1 MAFELRY
8 AVIHSFD
15 KEKHASSVDPGK
27 IVKKPLFDVS
37 KPSVVKLVSSIHGA
51 LGKTGNNVVW
61 GQFSEVGRQ
70 GAFPPK
76 IVECVAGSS
85 AAMFEEITHVALGE
99 LVNKSLG
106 EALSTGGYI
115 LFAQY
120 LNDSVP
126 FFLVTSI
133 KQRDGL
139 KLNADY
145 IPEETTDI
153 DMSKVQQAAR
163 INLSRL
169 SEFLNPLPVGDEAE
183 ALDEEQLAEIEMEKE
198 KTYLCF
204 ISKGKGSEASGY
216 FVEALGCEKGVASA
230 RATRNAMDMVE
241 VFFKSREPIKHLK
254 VSARENVV
262 RYLQQ
267 KIEDGHH
274 ATLEG
279 IHAAATSCIQPEQAD
294 LAVYV
299 AELKEFLNDEVN
311 QVPEEFAVNQVAL
324 NQRIK
329 IKGDS
334 GRHWS
339 LQFEKGSLG
348 TTTNSKVCYNRDT
361 KQIILSEPTEKM
373 CRAIE
378 AALTADE
385 VE

>member
-1 MAFELRY
+1 MAFELKY

-15 KEKHASSVDPGK
+15 KEKHATNVDPAK
-27 IVKKPLFDVS
+27 IVKKPLFDVA

-70 GAFPPK
+70 GAFPPEVASY
-76 IVECVAGSS
+76 IVDSNADK
-85 AAMFEEITHVALGE
+85 FEHLTHTALDE
-99 LVNKSLG
+99 LIGKSLA

-120 LNDSVP
+120 LNDNVP
-126 FFLVTSI
+126 FLLVTSI

-153 DMSKVQQAAR
+153 DMSKIQQAAR

-169 SEFLNPLPVGDEAE
+169 SEFLNPVAE
-183 ALDEEQLAEIEMEKE
+183 VADLDEEQLAEIEMEKE

-241 VFFKSREPIKHLK
+241 LFFKSREPIKHLK
-254 VSARENVV
+254 VLARENVV

-294 LAVYV
+294 LTAYV
-299 AELKEFLNDEVN
+299 AELKDFLNDEVN

-324 NQRIK
+324 NQRIR

-334 GRHWS
+334 GRHWA

-348 TTTNSKVCYNRDT
+348 RTPNSKVCYSGEAR
-361 KQIILSEPTEKM
+361 QIILSDPSEKM

-378 AALTADE
+378 AALAADE
-385 VE
+385 VK